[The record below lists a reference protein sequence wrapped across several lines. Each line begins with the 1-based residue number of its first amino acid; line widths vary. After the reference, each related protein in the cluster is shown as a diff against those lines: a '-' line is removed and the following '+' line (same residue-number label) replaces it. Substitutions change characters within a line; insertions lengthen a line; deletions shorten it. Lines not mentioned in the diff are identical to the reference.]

1 MFFVRLVRG
10 RVVGSQISV
19 NNVEQVI
26 FNRLGA
32 INIFRLSSCLSDPS
46 IIGCPSKMIGNHL
59 WSFIV

>member
-32 INIFRLSSCLSDPS
+32 INIFDYLLAFQIQALLDAPVR
-46 IIGCPSKMIGNHL
+46 
-59 WSFIV
+59 